1 MLFNSEIFFALLT
14 VTLLLY
20 WATDGL
26 WIRKGVLLISSIV
39 FYAYWFP
46 PYVLLLITFVGI
58 GFVFGSLL
66 YKQMRRSR
74 LLTALGVGLPLAILA
89 YYKYRNYIVQLG
101 ADVLSALGYGVNPTF
116 DRIYLPLGISF
127 IAFQL
132 IGYIIDVR
140 RGKIPPERNF
150 LDLLLFKA
158 YFPQLIAGPICRGS
172 ELLPQLKIVHPWHLA
187 RFMNGLAILAIGFF
201 LKVTFADNLAPY
213 VDRIYQDAA
222 GARPVDALFASLG
235 FSFQILADF
244 WGYST
249 MAVGMSQMFG
259 IAIPVNFNLPYGA
272 TSIRE
277 FWRRWHIT
285 LSNWL
290 RDYLYIPLGGSRHG
304 RFATGR
310 NLFITMLLGGLWH
323 GAATTFV
330 IWGAI
335 HGAVLTAE
343 HFLADRMPRSRA
355 WQAFATP
362 LGWLYTMAVVFL
374 AWVFFRAATAGE
386 ALSVIASMTRIGMPD
401 LAEAPYRV
409 VLLVAVFAVL
419 SWPLEHLIRRS
430 REAQLRLVAAAAI
443 AFWMFAL
450 GITMASPDPVPF
462 IYFQF

>member
-14 VTLLLY
+14 ITLLLY
-20 WATDGL
+20 WATKGI
-26 WIRKGVLLISSIV
+26 WIRKSVLLLSSIV

-46 PYVLLLITFVGI
+46 PYVLLLIALVAI

-66 YKQMRRSR
+66 YREMRRSR
-74 LLTALGVGLPLAILA
+74 LLTALGVGIPLAILA
-89 YYKYRNYIVQLG
+89 YYKYRNYLVQLG
-101 ADVLSALGYGVNPTF
+101 TDALSALGYGVNPTF
-116 DRIYLPLGISF
+116 DKIYLPLGISF

-132 IGYIIDVR
+132 IGYIVDVR

-172 ELLPQLKIVHPWHLA
+172 ELLPQLKIVHAWNA
-187 RFMNGLAILAIGFF
+187 RHFMNGLAILAVGFF
-201 LKVTFADNLAPY
+201 LKVSFADNLAPY
-213 VDRIYQDAA
+213 VDRIYRDVEMAS
-222 GARPVDALFASLG
+222 PVEAFSASLG

-259 IAIPVNFNLPYGA
+259 IAIPVNFNLPYAA
-272 TSIRE
+272 TSIRD

-290 RDYLYIPLGGSRHG
+290 RDYLYIPLGGSRYG

-343 HFLADRMPRSRA
+343 HFLADRMPRSRN
-355 WQAFATP
+355 WQTIAPP

-374 AWVFFRAATAGE
+374 AWVFFRAATPGE
-386 ALSVIASMTRIGMPD
+386 ALSMITKMARIGIAD
-401 LAEAPYRV
+401 LGEAPYRV
-409 VLLVAVFAVL
+409 VLLVVFFAAL
-419 SWPLEHLIRRS
+419 SWPLERLIRRGRQEQIS
-430 REAQLRLVAAAAI
+430 LAAAAVI
-443 AFWMFAL
+443 TFWMFAF